1 MPYFQDFP
9 CVTVL
14 SMKPSIALRTI
25 VGVSLL
31 VATVVGCSKD
41 DNQTRNAALPA
52 RTLSMRFVGA
62 GTSNPVRGIIVKVK
76 ELATN
81 STFQAQS
88 DANGNVR
95 IQNLRSDEYSIA
107 VNGTLAGYING
118 EITCG
123 KPRKVVKAPGGC
135 THGATSLGDVSIAR
149 R

>member
-1 MPYFQDFP
+1 MANKSCIWLCYGRLHEKCKVNSAFAG
-9 CVTVL
+9 V
-14 SMKPSIALRTI
+14 AL
-25 VGVSLL
+25 LA
-31 VATVVGCSKD
+31 ATVVGCSND
-41 DNQTRNAALPA
+41 DNETRNAALPA
-52 RTLSMRFVGA
+52 RTLSMRFVSA
-62 GTSNPVRGIIVKVK
+62 GSSNPVRGIIVKVK

-95 IQNLRSDEYSIA
+95 IQNLRSDEYSIS
-107 VNGTLAGYING
+107 VGGSVVGYING
-118 EITCG
+118 EITCQ

>member
-9 CVTVL
+9 CVTAL

-95 IQNLRSDEYSIA
+95 IQNLRSDEYSIT